1 MTKKAIITVGISAS
15 GKTTWA
21 EKWCREN
28 NGVNVNRDDIRF
40 SVIHPGGDWSSYK
53 FSKEKEKLVT
63 KIQRVICQ
71 ESYKLGKNLV
81 LSDTNLNKSRVL
93 EWTKFLEEDV
103 GYKVEIKEFPI
114 SLEDAWKR
122 DSQRGNGVGHGVIYK
137 QYKQWNEYI
146 GRRVYKGNEKSKA
159 VIFDIDGTLAQMN
172 GRSPF
177 EWNRVGE
184 DLARQP
190 VVDMMEG
197 YFSVGWE
204 IIIMSGR
211 DGVCM
216 EETLDWLKSNI
227 PAYVDYSFFMREE
240 GDKRKDTV
248 IKEEIFW
255 RDVAE
260 NWNVKAVVDD
270 RPCMVRLWW
279 DIGIDTVICVGN
291 PYLEF

>member
-93 EWTKFLEEDV
+93 EWIKFLEKDV

-114 SLEDAWKR
+114 R
-122 DSQRGNGVGHGVIYK
+122 IIYFCQVITRK
-137 QYKQWNEYI
+137 KPRHF
-146 GRRVYKGNEKSKA
+146 GKLL
-159 VIFDIDGTLAQMN
+159 FD
-172 GRSPF
+172 
-177 EWNRVGE
+177 
-184 DLARQP
+184 
-190 VVDMMEG
+190 
-197 YFSVGWE
+197 
-204 IIIMSGR
+204 
-211 DGVCM
+211 
-216 EETLDWLKSNI
+216 
-227 PAYVDYSFFMREE
+227 
-240 GDKRKDTV
+240 
-248 IKEEIFW
+248 
-255 RDVAE
+255 
-260 NWNVKAVVDD
+260 
-270 RPCMVRLWW
+270 
-279 DIGIDTVICVGN
+279 
-291 PYLEF
+291 